1 MDRLGA
7 FLFDLSRMP
16 AVAILM
22 PDMNRQVPFS
32 QDDQL
37 AIEVT
42 EDGVLEVD
50 YLALD
55 TGKAHI
61 DIEDPATEGNASIL
75 GDLGR
80 GILKIGNPGEW
91 IQVL

>member
-22 PDMNRQVPFS
+22 PDMNGQIALT

-37 AIEVT
+37 AVEVA
-42 EDGVLEVD
+42 EDSVLEVD
-50 YLALD
+50 YLTLD
-55 TGKAHI
+55 PGKAHI
-61 DIEDPATEGNASIL
+61 DIEDPATEGNASVL
-75 GDLGR
+75 GDLGC
-80 GILKIGNPGEW
+80 GILQIGNPGEW
-91 IQVL
+91 IQVF

>member
-7 FLFDLSRMP
+7 FLLDLSRVP

-22 PDMNRQVPFS
+22 PNMNRQVALS

-37 AIEVT
+37 AVEVA
-42 EDGVLEVD
+42 EDGVLKVD

-55 TGKAHI
+55 SGKAHI
-61 DIEDPATEGNASIL
+61 DIEYPATEGNASVL
-75 GDLGR
+75 EDLGC

>member
-1 MDRLGA
+1 
-7 FLFDLSRMP
+7 MP

-22 PDMNRQVPFS
+22 PDMNGQVTLS

-37 AIEVT
+37 AIKVA
-42 EDGVLEVD
+42 EDGILKVD

-55 TGKAHI
+55 SGKAHI
-61 DIEDPATEGNASIL
+61 DIEDPATEGNASVL
-75 GDLGR
+75 GDLGC
-80 GILKIGNPGEW
+80 GILQIRNPREW

>member
-1 MDRLGA
+1 MDRFGA
-7 FLFDLSRMP
+7 FLFELSRVP

-22 PDMNRQVPFS
+22 PNMNGQVTLT

-37 AIEVT
+37 AVEVA
-42 EDGVLEVD
+42 EDGVLKVD

-55 TGKAHI
+55 SGKAHI
-61 DIEDPATEGNASIL
+61 DIEYPATEGNASIL
-75 GDLGR
+75 GDLGS
-80 GILKIGNPGEW
+80 GILQIGNPGER